1 MFGWKI
7 EEDIPV
13 VVHGTEVTSKESLE
27 LVGCGCKSVPPCSR
41 GNCSYLLAGISCNTY
56 CKCEVKEYCANVYT
70 QKTTP
75 VMETN
80 EEEEV
85 DEPKEEEESVD
96 EG

>member
-7 EEDIPV
+7 EDIRV
-13 VVHGTEVTSKESLE
+13 AVHGTEVAPKELSE
-27 LVGCGCKSVPPCSR
+27 LAACRCKSMPPCSR
-41 GNCSYLLAGISCNTY
+41 GNCSCLSAGISCTTY
-56 CKCEVKEYCANVYT
+56 CKCEVKEYCANVYAK
-70 QKTTP
+70 KTTP

-85 DEPKEEEESVD
+85 DESKEEEELVD